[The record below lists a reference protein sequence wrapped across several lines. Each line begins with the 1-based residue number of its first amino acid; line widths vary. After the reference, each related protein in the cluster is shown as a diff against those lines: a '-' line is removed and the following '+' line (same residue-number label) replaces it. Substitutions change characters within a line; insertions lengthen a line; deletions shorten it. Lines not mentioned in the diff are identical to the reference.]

1 MAKTVIVGAVAA
13 GMSAATR
20 LRRLDEAAEIVVFEA
35 GGHVSFANCGL
46 PYYVGGVIPE
56 RDSLLLQTP
65 AGLHSRFA
73 LDVRV
78 HSRVTAIDPAAKT
91 VTVATPDGSSYVET
105 YDSLVLS
112 PGAQPIVPD
121 LPGAERALTLR
132 NIEDVDRMADAV
144 VGATSAVVIGAG
156 FVGLEV
162 AENLAHRGL
171 AVTVVELAPQVLGAL
186 DAELAVR
193 VRDALEANGI
203 TVHTSARTTSIDAST
218 AHIVTDDGLEIDVP
232 ADLVVAAIGVRPD
245 SSLARDAGLDLG
257 PAGSIVTDEDG
268 RTSAV
273 DIYAAGDV
281 AA

>member
-65 AGLHSRFA
+65 EGLHSRFA

-121 LPGAERALTLR
+121 LPGA
-132 NIEDVDRMADAV
+132 
-144 VGATSAVVIGAG
+144 
-156 FVGLEV
+156 
-162 AENLAHRGL
+162 
-171 AVTVVELAPQVLGAL
+171 
-186 DAELAVR
+186 
-193 VRDALEANGI
+193 
-203 TVHTSARTTSIDAST
+203 
-218 AHIVTDDGLEIDVP
+218 
-232 ADLVVAAIGVRPD
+232 
-245 SSLARDAGLDLG
+245 
-257 PAGSIVTDEDG
+257 
-268 RTSAV
+268 
-273 DIYAAGDV
+273 
-281 AA
+281 